1 MECLACK
8 AEIPDTARFCSE
20 CGAPVAA
27 VCTACGAANPPAAR
41 FCSECGSRLAGART
55 APSAPAAPAASAER
69 RYLSVMFCDLAGST
83 ELSSRLDPEDFGALI
98 RAYQDQVAELMA
110 RFGGFIARFLGD
122 GVMAYFGWP
131 KAGEADAEQA
141 IRAALAAVE
150 AISARPVHGEA
161 LSVRIGIATGLVV
174 VGDRVDTGEAHEH
187 TAIGETPNRAARLQ
201 GLAAP
206 GGIVIDGATHRQT
219 FIHVILPLSKAAI
232 FTVIILNGV
241 WMWNDF
247 FIALVLT
254 TNPNIATLPLGILN
268 FFGVYS
274 TEWGLI
280 FASVV
285 IAALPVVVLY
295 LMMTKRFI
303 AGLTAGSVKG

>member
-1 MECLACK
+1 MS
-8 AEIPDTARFCSE
+8 T
-20 CGAPVAA
+20 
-27 VCTACGAANPPAAR
+27 
-41 FCSECGSRLAGART
+41 GSRLSGRRAHERVAST
-55 APSAPAAPAASAER
+55 ASHTVLILVCVLVVAPCVF
-69 RYLSVMFCDLAGST
+69 LVLGSFK
-83 ELSSRLDPEDFGALI
+83 S
-98 RAYQDQVAELMA
+98 VAEFFA
-110 RFGGFIARFLGD
+110 SPFGLPKHFGVSNYTQAWSEASVSTTLRNSVIVTSAAVLLSTAVACLASYAIARLPFRGRTIWRLVFVGGLIVPVQLIMIALFIIMRHLGILD
-122 GVMAYFGWP
+122 TLTSLIIVYTTFGIP
-131 KAGEADAEQA
+131 LAVLVLVGFFQALPREITEAAM
-141 IRAALAAVE
+141 
-150 AISARPVHGEA
+150 
-161 LSVRIGIATGLVV
+161 
-174 VGDRVDTGEAHEH
+174 
-187 TAIGETPNRAARLQ
+187 
-201 GLAAP
+201 
-206 GGIVIDGATHRQT
+206 IDGASHFRT
-219 FIHVILPLSKAAI
+219 FIHIVLPLSRAAI

-254 TNPNIATLPLGILN
+254 SNPSTATLPLGILN